1 MKTKVPILNLQP
13 ITSIIILIL
22 IIVYTINLFSPTYYF
37 YLIHN
42 YFGFIPYK
50 ITSSNILIWQK
61 IIPTI
66 SYIFFHAD
74 FYHILINI
82 LMLLTFGS
90 SVEKFFDKKFIL
102 FIFFLSGILGALSH
116 CIIFSNS
123 LLPMIG
129 ASAAISGLFGSALV
143 VILKRKNKNLNY
155 LIIVSIV
162 WIGLSTFLGIFDIN
176 ISFETKEI
184 AWTAHIGGFIS
195 GVISTILLI
204 KFYFKFN

>member
-1 MKTKVPILNLQP
+1 MSTKEPILNLQP
-13 ITSIIILIL
+13 TTSIIILIL
-22 IIVYTINLFSPTYYF
+22 IIIYTVNLFSPTYYF
-37 YLIHN
+37 YLIYN
-42 YFGFIPYK
+42 FFGFIPYK
-50 ITSSNILIWQK
+50 ITSSNIFIWKK

-74 FYHILINI
+74 FYHILINT

-90 SVEKFFDKKFIL
+90 SIEKFFGKKFL
-102 FIFFLSGILGALSH
+102 LLIFFLSGIFGALSH

-123 LLPMIG
+123 QLPMIG

-143 VILKRKNKNLNY
+143 VLLKRRNKNLNY
-155 LIIVSIV
+155 LIILSII

-184 AWTAHIGGFIS
+184 AWTSHIGGFIS
-195 GVISTILLI
+195 GIILTILLI